1 MKHWPQPK
9 SATHH
14 DPKRNIPH
22 EGTPMTTLML
32 FLLVTFAVGGVL
44 YALFQPQ
51 LQRQDICN
59 RRRAAILST
68 GAGLPAAPGK
78 SSLDEVLRELET
90 KQKAKQGARPSL
102 RSRLRQAGLTWSKAR
117 YFWICGALSVLSALL
132 AFVLWQ
138 GVPLAVVPAAI
149 LGFTMPHFYVNY
161 RRDKRFRA
169 FTEVF
174 PDALD
179 VVIRGV
185 KSGLP
190 LGDCLRIIAAESQ
203 EPVKSEFKKL
213 VEDHTFGMTNEEA
226 VHRLFQRMPLPE
238 TSFFSIVITIQ
249 GRTGGNLS
257 EALGNLSKV
266 LRERKKMREKIKAM
280 SSEAKA
286 SAGIIG
292 AIPFAVSFF
301 VYLTSP
307 EYISLLFTTTLG
319 NVTLA
324 GCALWMFTGVM
335 VMRKMINFDI

>member
-1 MKHWPQPK
+1 
-9 SATHH
+9 
-14 DPKRNIPH
+14 
-22 EGTPMTTLML
+22 MTTIML
-32 FLLVTFAVGGVL
+32 FLLVTFGVGGML
-44 YALFQPQ
+44 YAALQPQ
-51 LQRQDICN
+51 LKRQDICN
-59 RRRAAILST
+59 RRRDAILTT
-68 GAGLPAAPGK
+68 GMGLPSTSGK
-78 SSLDEVLRELET
+78 SSLEEVLRELET
-90 KQKAKQGARPSL
+90 KQKVKQGARPSL
-102 RSRLRQAGLTWSKAR
+102 RERLRQAGLRWTKAR
-117 YFWICGALSVLSALL
+117 YYGICAAVGAVCAVLIFVLWPNVAL
-132 AFVLWQ
+132 AFVS
-138 GVPLAVVPAAI
+138 AVI
-149 LGFTMPHFYVNY
+149 TGFSLPHFYVNH
-161 RRDKRFRA
+161 RRNKRLRA
-169 FTEVF
+169 FAEVF

-179 VVIRGV
+179 IVIRGV

-203 EPVKSEFKKL
+203 EPVKAEFKKL

-286 SAGIIG
+286 SASII
-292 AIPFAVSFF
+292 AALPFLISLF

-319 NVTLA
+319 NATLI

-335 VMRKMINFDI
+335 VMKKMINFDI

>member
-1 MKHWPQPK
+1 
-9 SATHH
+9 
-14 DPKRNIPH
+14 
-22 EGTPMTTLML
+22 MTTIML
-32 FLLVTFAVGGVL
+32 FLLVTFGVGGML
-44 YALFQPQ
+44 YALLQPQ
-51 LQRQDICN
+51 LQQHDIIA

-68 GAGLPAAPGK
+68 GTGLPAAPGK
-78 SSLDEVLRELET
+78 SSLEEVLRELET

-102 RSRLRQAGLTWSKAR
+102 HARLRQAGLDWTKAR
-117 YFWICGALSVLSALL
+117 YFAICGVLSAIV
-132 AFVLWQ
+132 FVVLFALWQ
-138 GVPLAVVPAAI
+138 NLPLAVVLAAPI
-149 LGFTMPHFYVNY
+149 GFYLPHFYVNH
-161 RRDKRFRA
+161 RRTKRSRA

-179 VVIRGV
+179 IVIRGV

-190 LGDCLRIIAAESQ
+190 LGDCLRIIAAESP
-203 EPVKSEFKKL
+203 EPVKTEFKKL

-286 SAGIIG
+286 SASII
-292 AIPFAVSFF
+292 AALPFLVSLF

-307 EYISLLFTTTLG
+307 DYISLLFTTTLG

-335 VMRKMINFDI
+335 VMRKLINFDM

>member
-1 MKHWPQPK
+1 
-9 SATHH
+9 
-14 DPKRNIPH
+14 
-22 EGTPMTTLML
+22 MTTLML

-102 RSRLRQAGLTWSKAR
+102 RERLRQAGLRWTKAR
-117 YFWICGALSVLSALL
+117 YYGICAAVGAVCAVLIFA
-132 AFVLWQ
+132 LWQ
-138 GVPLAVVPAAI
+138 NVALAVVPAVI
-149 LGFTMPHFYVNY
+149 LGFTLPHFYVNH
-161 RRDKRFRA
+161 RRNKRLSA

-179 VVIRGV
+179 IVIRGV

-286 SAGIIG
+286 SASII
-292 AIPFAVSFF
+292 AALPFLVSIF

-319 NVTLA
+319 NATLV

-335 VMRKMINFDI
+335 VMKKMINFDM